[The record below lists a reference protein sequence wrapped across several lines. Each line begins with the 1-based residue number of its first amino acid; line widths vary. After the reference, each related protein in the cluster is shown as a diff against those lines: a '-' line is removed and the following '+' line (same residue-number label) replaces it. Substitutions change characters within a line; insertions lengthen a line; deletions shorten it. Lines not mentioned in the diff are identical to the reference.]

1 MTNPITNLLNEVVY
15 VTLAEARDTS
25 DVFTTT
31 VPDDN
36 HLSKIITQ
44 TQWIIDWYLGSYGTK
59 DVETQT
65 FIFPITDWVIPVD
78 IKLATIRISEYV
90 YAYWTQFNDM
100 NNKVTSES
108 NMSRSVAFSDKES
121 VSSYIKTLWIPKRV
135 LNILDR
141 YRNDFIWQVL

>member
-44 TQWIIDWYLGSYGTK
+44 TQWIID
-59 DVETQT
+59 
-65 FIFPITDWVIPVD
+65 
-78 IKLATIRISEYV
+78 
-90 YAYWTQFNDM
+90 
-100 NNKVTSES
+100 
-108 NMSRSVAFSDKES
+108 
-121 VSSYIKTLWIPKRV
+121 
-135 LNILDR
+135 
-141 YRNDFIWQVL
+141 